1 MKQIDIKGFERYQIT
16 DDGRV
21 WSKKSNKWM
30 KTRFNK
36 DGYLRISFH
45 KGNKVITFMIH
56 QLVAK
61 HFIPNPNELPI
72 VNHKDENKT
81 NNNVENLE
89 WCTVAYNNTYGT
101 RVEKMKQNTK
111 GQKRPITSIKMKN
124 RIDESLPV
132 CQYTKNG
139 TFIAEYPSI
148 NDAARKFSVTMQA
161 ISNCCKHKS
170 KSSCGYIWKYKNDQ
184 PN

>member
-45 KGNKVITFMIH
+45 NGNKVITFMIH

-61 HFIPNPNELPI
+61 HFIPNPNELLI
-72 VNHKDENKT
+72 VNHKDENK
-81 NNNVENLE
+81 N
-89 WCTVAYNNTYGT
+89 
-101 RVEKMKQNTK
+101 K
-111 GQKRPITSIKMKN
+111 
-124 RIDESLPV
+124 
-132 CQYTKNG
+132 
-139 TFIAEYPSI
+139 
-148 NDAARKFSVTMQA
+148 
-161 ISNCCKHKS
+161 
-170 KSSCGYIWKYKNDQ
+170 
-184 PN
+184 